1 MRSSIAFLLGVLLAS
16 CASAP
21 TSGIVKAEPACFW
34 STDGSR
40 YNHFSLRLNPDQ
52 TYRFKLIGDIGTW
65 AESSGSWI
73 QDQKYVLL
81 TETSKLIKFDL
92 KLPKEMKILKNGS
105 LSFKYQGAFYSSG
118 GTDLV
123 PSKCEP

>member
-1 MRSSIAFLLGVLLAS
+1 MRSLIAFLFGALLAS

-21 TSGIVKAEPACFW
+21 TGDIVKAEPACFW
-34 STDGSR
+34 STDGLR

-52 TYRFKLIGDIGTW
+52 SYRLKLIGDIGTW

-73 QDQKYVLL
+73 QNQQDVLL
-81 TETSKLIKFDL
+81 TETGKLNTFDL
-92 KLPKEMKILKNGS
+92 KLPKTMKILRDGS
-105 LSFKYQGAFYSSG
+105 LGFKYQDAFYSSG
-118 GTDLV
+118 GTNLA